1 MFFVYDYACVFCLY
15 VLMGVGVCVHVVT
28 LVFLLDFSSFSP
40 LTFLNVCSKGECF
53 GDCVLL
59 SPFGVKDMGSEMC
72 H

>member
-1 MFFVYDYACVFCLY
+1 
-15 VLMGVGVCVHVVT
+15 MGVGVCVHVVT